1 MEPQKLALIA
11 LIVVGAACLGALLLG
26 NKHLCDVSFRSG
38 KTEIV
43 AHMAYES
50 R

>member
-11 LIVVGAACLGALLLG
+11 LIVVGAVCLGALLAI
-26 NKHLCDVSFRSG
+26 KIFVMSAFA
-38 KTEIV
+38 V
-43 AHMAYES
+43 AKQ